1 MMIAKQEPAIRLS
14 VDPTNPGQFF
24 ACCGLLELADKLWDG
39 SEGFFNKDG
48 MGFLIKTAEVIQD
61 INVVELI
68 DALAKCHITNTMSE
82 MELKRLEYLSRT
94 PRKEISKSTNF
105 EAEKKQLKE
114 MRRTA
119 PILIHEPFDLRI
131 DWFLDERSGGNAF
144 KTWAGQQSVLDIAS
158 NMKRLV
164 TEFDLNEIPH
174 EELLFWTKSSDE
186 VPFNFDSDLGGVGS
200 DLDVGFSFDPLGIH
214 VQIRPFIEFLAFI
227 GLQRFRPSFDEARN
241 CYKYSLW
248 FTPLIPEVA
257 SVAACGLLG
266 MRDFRSIEF
275 QLLYRTKY
283 LKSFFPAR
291 QV

>member
-105 EAEKKQLKE
+105 EAE
-114 MRRTA
+114 
-119 PILIHEPFDLRI
+119 
-131 DWFLDERSGGNAF
+131 
-144 KTWAGQQSVLDIAS
+144 
-158 NMKRLV
+158 
-164 TEFDLNEIPH
+164 
-174 EELLFWTKSSDE
+174 
-186 VPFNFDSDLGGVGS
+186 
-200 DLDVGFSFDPLGIH
+200 
-214 VQIRPFIEFLAFI
+214 
-227 GLQRFRPSFDEARN
+227 
-241 CYKYSLW
+241 
-248 FTPLIPEVA
+248 
-257 SVAACGLLG
+257 
-266 MRDFRSIEF
+266 
-275 QLLYRTKY
+275 
-283 LKSFFPAR
+283 
-291 QV
+291 